1 MNSIKYKIP
10 QIEGRNSYY
19 EKTLGDG
26 TIEDDLITINKDF
39 GVMIFWNINWVISTE
54 LKYEIN

>member
-19 EKTLGDG
+19 EA
-26 TIEDDLITINKDF
+26 TIEAIEDELITINTDF
-39 GVMIFWNINWVISTE
+39 GAMIYWNINWVISTE
-54 LKYEIN
+54 LTDEVD